1 MSTIGI
7 IGLLLGIAVLI
18 VLSYKGVNA
27 FVASLIAAAIV
38 IISNGMPFWP
48 SYYAH
53 YSTGMKDF
61 IGSFYLLFG
70 LAAAYGE
77 FMKVSG
83 SAESVANTLFNLFG
97 VKWAPLACI
106 LVTLLMAMGG
116 VSAFVIVFAV
126 YPVAAPLFRRAN
138 ITKELMPGIFLLAS
152 VALCL
157 TLPGNPTSTNAL
169 LTMTALGTNAYAGAK
184 MGIVACI
191 VGLVLSGIYVTI
203 VAKWETAKGN
213 GYSVSGTDSAEIGV
227 KGLPPFKTSILP
239 LLLVI
244 VMMYTLKD
252 YMSASNCITTSLLLA
267 MALVAALNFSVMKG
281 KVMKTFS
288 DGMWASIPALVLTGG
303 VMGFAGVVSEAPGFK
318 YFVDFAMSLS
328 NKYNPY
334 VSAAFAVN
342 IVAGITGTAL
352 GGRRIFANTMLGSYL
367 QLDVNPEAFHRMMV
381 IACTGLD
388 TLPHCATFITM
399 CTVCGVKIS
408 SSYKHVFALTVIL
421 PILLTIL
428 CIFLATVNFI

>member
-1 MSTIGI
+1 
-7 IGLLLGIAVLI
+7 
-18 VLSYKGVNA
+18 
-27 FVASLIAAAIV
+27 
-38 IISNGMPFWP
+38 
-48 SYYAH
+48 
-53 YSTGMKDF
+53 
-61 IGSFYLLFG
+61 
-70 LAAAYGE
+70 
-77 FMKVSG
+77 
-83 SAESVANTLFNLFG
+83 
-97 VKWAPLACI
+97 
-106 LVTLLMAMGG
+106 
-116 VSAFVIVFAV
+116 
-126 YPVAAPLFRRAN
+126 
-138 ITKELMPGIFLLAS
+138 
-152 VALCL
+152 
-157 TLPGNPTSTNAL
+157 
-169 LTMTALGTNAYAGAK
+169 
-184 MGIVACI
+184 
-191 VGLVLSGIYVTI
+191 
-203 VAKWETAKGN
+203 
-213 GYSVSGTDSAEIGV
+213 
-227 KGLPPFKTSILP
+227 
-239 LLLVI
+239 
-244 VMMYTLKD
+244 MMYTLKD

-352 GGRRIFANTMLGSYL
+352 GGLRIFANTMLGSYL